1 MVGLSRYFW
10 GWKGLARRIEWV
22 SIFSGSWAARNALRD
37 VRRSISHKSAPTK
50 KPRTMP
56 GLLYYRNLNA
66 RSVLRDHRA
75 TPVEAVDQ
83 RRADGLHDG
92 LEVDVVENRQPRSVA
107 QLANRNPLILGH
119 AIFGLHEPAGAK
131 HAKHVERVFNAAAHE
146 PAVTIETFGMRT
158 ERGTR
163 SGIDQGCARPVG
175 TAVAAVDVGE
185 NVRRDEVADA
195 HTGSPAGPQLFL
207 TDGEGILVLDRTLD
221 AAELAVTEDAG
232 DPRSPELPIITG
244 AYRAEVT
251 PATLPLLNAEHANTG
266 NGVRSEGVSF
276 PEAIAATAE
285 DVETGPIIDRC
296 RWLIHGGLAGQIG
309 CKSRTGK
316 RRDRGQGDD

>member
-1 MVGLSRYFW
+1 MVGLSRYFC
-10 GWKGLARRIEWV
+10 GSKALACRIEGLH
-22 SIFSGSWAARNALRD
+22 FSQLLELLGRRLDTYARH
-37 VRRSISHKSAPTK
+37 ISQFRANE

-56 GLLYYRNLNA
+56 GLLYYRNLDV
-66 RSVLRDHRA
+66 RSVLRDERT

-92 LEVDVVENRQPRSVA
+92 LEVDIVENRQARSVA

-119 AIFGLHEPAGAK
+119 AIFSFHEPAWAK
-131 HAKHVERVFNAAAHE
+131 HAKHVERVFNAAANE
-146 PAVTIETFGMRT
+146 PAVAIEAVGVRT
-158 ERGTR
+158 ERGTCC
-163 SGIDQGCARPVG
+163 GIHQGCARPVG

-232 DPRSPELPIITG
+232 DPRSPELPVIPT
-244 AYRAEVT
+244 AYRAEIT
-251 PATLPLLNAEHANTG
+251 PATLPLFNAEDANAG
-266 NGVRSEGVSF
+266 NGARSVGVSL
-276 PEAIAATAE
+276 PEAIAAAAE
-285 DVETGPIIDRC
+285 DVEAGPIVDRS
-296 RWLIHGGLAGQIG
+296 RRMIHGGLSGQVG
-309 CKSRTGK
+309 CECRSGECRKSRQ
-316 RRDRGQGDD
+316 RDN